1 MTEDLRAKTCCFT
14 GHRRIPEEALP
25 RLERRLNEE
34 LEALAARGVIY
45 FGAGGALGFDTL
57 AAQAVLYAKRTHPE
71 IALSLI
77 LPCRDQDLKWPENH
91 RRTYRAILEQA
102 DSLEYVA
109 EDYQAGCM
117 QARNRRLV
125 EGSQLCVC
133 CLLPGK
139 RGGTLYTVQ
148 YARKLGVPVRNL
160 CQSPV

>member
-1 MTEDLRAKTCCFT
+1 MGKTVCFT
-14 GHRRIPEEALP
+14 GHRQLP
-25 RLERRLNEE
+25 AVGRVSWGHILAGQVEE
-34 LEALAARGVIY
+34 LIRDGY
-45 FGAGGALGFDTL
+45 TCFRAGGAMGFDTL
-57 AAQAVLYAKRTHPE
+57 ATQAVLYAKRTHPE